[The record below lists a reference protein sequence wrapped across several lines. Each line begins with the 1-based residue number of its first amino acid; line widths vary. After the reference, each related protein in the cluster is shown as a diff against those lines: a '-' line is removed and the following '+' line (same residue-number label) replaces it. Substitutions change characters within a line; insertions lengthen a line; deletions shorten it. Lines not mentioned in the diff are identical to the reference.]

1 MNTEQIHT
9 LAASCLLV
17 AAGVAAFP
25 YRLGRVNTSWLPRKL
40 RPGKEYLDRPYEYG
54 YPARCVDLL
63 FSVSVA
69 VVGAVAL
76 LGVLVPELEG
86 GLPVATWFS
95 ALFLLVPAC
104 AVCRVL
110 FWRRDRGDGFC
121 YAGALTS
128 FGYGKVAAVL
138 LVPALLF
145 LLRLAGLLPLAPY
158 RAAAVAF
165 CVLCCLFLACD
176 YLRVLRLRGANE
188 YSYPIGW
195 REMYPESLNLLALP
209 PLAASAG
216 LALWWR
222 PALCALVFG
231 LLLLV
236 CVVARHVCRFHP
248 SVGGDERERGGPLL
262 YWRRDRNVNS

>member
-1 MNTEQIHT
+1 M
-9 LAASCLLV
+9 
-17 AAGVAAFP
+17 
-25 YRLGRVNTSWLPRKL
+25 
-40 RPGKEYLDRPYEYG
+40 
-54 YPARCVDLL
+54 
-63 FSVSVA
+63 
-69 VVGAVAL
+69 AL

-121 YAGALTS
+121 YADALTS

-138 LVPALLF
+138 LAPALLF

-231 LLLLV
+231 LLLLA
-236 CVVARHVCRFHP
+236 CVAARHVCRFHP

>member
-9 LAASCLLV
+9 LVASCLLV

-25 YRLGRVNTSWLPRKL
+25 YRLGRANTSWLPRKL

-54 YPARCVDLL
+54 YPARRVDLL

-138 LVPALLF
+138 LAPALIF

-231 LLLLV
+231 LLLLA
-236 CVVARHVCRFHP
+236 CVAARHVCRFHP

>member
-9 LAASCLLV
+9 RAASCLLV

-25 YRLGRVNTSWLPRKL
+25 YRLGRANTSWLPRKL

-54 YPARCVDLL
+54 YPARRVDLL

-86 GLPVATWFS
+86 GLPV
-95 ALFLLVPAC
+95 
-104 AVCRVL
+104 
-110 FWRRDRGDGFC
+110 
-121 YAGALTS
+121 
-128 FGYGKVAAVL
+128 
-138 LVPALLF
+138 
-145 LLRLAGLLPLAPY
+145 APY

-231 LLLLV
+231 LLLLA
-236 CVVARHVCRFHP
+236 CVAARHVCRFHP